1 MNICLHTTGRI
12 PYVSN
17 RSNCPS
23 SSILWYEDNQIGEGV
38 FIYASNLVGLIKIW
52 QPCPHSTQF
61 NKNKEPE
68 KPRKYHCLW
77 SQVDVLW
84 SQFVRKLHFLHSGSF
99 FCQQC
104 MYVLAK
110 HEAVFAPVSV
120 YVFFNLVSFLDI
132 NFVNHKC
139 VLLVTSLRIASCLCG
154 SATSNLLIT
163 HTKIAME
170 FHVYVLGTVHCIVLI
185 GW

>member
-1 MNICLHTTGRI
+1 MFPVDQIAHHLPSCGMKISDRWRSLHICI
-12 PYVSN
+12 K
-17 RSNCPS
+17 PS
-23 SSILWYEDNQIGEGV
+23 RNKT
-38 FIYASNLVGLIKIW
+38 KIW
-52 QPCPHSTQF
+52 QPCTHSTQF
-61 NKNKEPE
+61 NKHKEPE
-68 KPRKYHCLW
+68 KPRKYQCLW

-84 SQFVRKLHFLHSGSF
+84 SQFVKKLGFLHSGSF

-132 NFVNHKC
+132 NFVNHRC

-163 HTKIAME
+163 HTKKQKKN
-170 FHVYVLGTVHCIVLI
+170 
-185 GW
+185 